1 MPDTESDEELRTKAK
16 QVLDRMAIPGSLPE
30 AVSDLLD
37 AIVADMRQAAA
48 QAASDARERLAAED
62 RLAKIEHQVQL
73 LTATVNTISHSMAN
87 AAQRQALTDP
97 QSTKPRTDA

>member
-1 MPDTESDEELRTKAK
+1 MPDTKSDEELRIEAQ
-16 QVLDRMAIPGSLPE
+16 QVLDSMVIPGTLPE

-62 RLAKIEHQVQL
+62 RLATIESQVRL
-73 LTATVNTISHSMAN
+73 LTATVNTISQSVAN
-87 AAQRQALTDP
+87 VAQRQVLNDAEAA
-97 QSTKPRTDA
+97 KPRTDE

>member
-1 MPDTESDEELRTKAK
+1 M
-16 QVLDRMAIPGSLPE
+16 VIPGTLPE

-62 RLAKIEHQVQL
+62 RLATIESQVRL
-73 LTATVNTISHSMAN
+73 LTATVNTISQSVAN
-87 AAQRQALTDP
+87 VAQRQVLNDAEAA
-97 QSTKPRTDA
+97 KPRTDE